1 MIKEFFIKQLIKRK
15 LGNLPPAMQEKMA
28 KAIDTDPQFFTAIS
42 KEIEREIKNG
52 KTETVAA
59 IFVMKKHQARLRE
72 LLGN

>member
-1 MIKEFFIKQLIKRK
+1 MIKEFFIKQLVKRK
-15 LGNLPPAMQEKMA
+15 LGNLPPALQEKMA
-28 KAIDTDPQFFTAIS
+28 GAIEKDPEFFTNLS

-59 IFVMKKHQARLRE
+59 IFVMKKHQAKLRE

>member
-1 MIKEFFIKQLIKRK
+1 MIKEFFIKQLIKRRM
-15 LGNLPPAMQEKMA
+15 GNLPPAMQAKMA
-28 KAIDTDPQFFTAIS
+28 SAIDKDPEFFTTLS

-72 LLGN
+72 LLN

>member
-15 LGNLPPAMQEKMA
+15 LGNLPPEMQERMA
-28 KAIDTDPQFFTAIS
+28 KAIDKDPEFFSNLS

-59 IFVMKKHQARLRE
+59 ISVMKKHQARFRE